1 MRLSCQVEVNFF
13 IHVRPLNDLY
23 LHLSLLPDY
32 LSVFNH
38 PDNAER
44 ATVQAGSGY
53 FELVAANGEVVNAK
67 YSPSNQS
74 IGVRPLIDGDTVVTV
89 RDLCLA
95 SSGKKAKLSVTV
107 SGVHSVD
114 LVLTDKVQRGR
125 AVSAQAKL
133 VDKNGNEIGVGAL
146 RFMEVILSPEKDI
159 VRIMPK
165 EGSEKDELV
174 YSIKGEN

>member
-1 MRLSCQVEVNFF
+1 MVS
-13 IHVRPLNDLY
+13 
-23 LHLSLLPDY
+23 SLLPDY

-38 PDNAER
+38 PDNVEHA
-44 ATVQAGSGY
+44 AVQAGSGY
-53 FELVAANGEVVNAK
+53 FELVAANGEVASAK

-74 IGVRPLIDGDTVVTV
+74 ITVRPLIDGDTVVTV

-95 SSGKKAKLSVTV
+95 SSGKKTRLSVTV

-133 VDKNGNEIGVGAL
+133 MDKNGNEIGVGAL
-146 RFMEVILSPEKDI
+146 KFLEVIPSPEKDI
-159 VRIMPK
+159 VRIIPK
-165 EGSEKDELV
+165 EGAQTEELV
-174 YSIKGEN
+174 YSIRGRNSLYM